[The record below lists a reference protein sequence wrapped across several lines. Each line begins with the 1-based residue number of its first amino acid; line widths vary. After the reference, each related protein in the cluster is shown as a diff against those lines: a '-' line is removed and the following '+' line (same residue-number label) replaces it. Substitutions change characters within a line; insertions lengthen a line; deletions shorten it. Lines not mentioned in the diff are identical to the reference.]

1 METTLKLRVTERD
14 IRLETHSSLERQRDI
29 RFETHSSLE

>member
-14 IRLETHSSLERQRDI
+14 IRLETTLKLRVTERHQIGDN
-29 RFETHSSLE
+29 TQA